1 MKRFKWFL
9 AVLIAFAFL
18 TTPAMAAYKDMWANV
33 YRWKGATNSDGSMVL
48 ERITSGVQFQ
58 VLAKG
63 TITAETLYVIKDKSL
78 TSLTNAVTS
87 DKYNSAEY
95 CNDRVAFRVD
105 PTDST
110 DDRYV
115 DLIVHD
121 MSGPYSVHVKNF
133 DEYQHNIIIDE
144 RLGVPHKGTIWFDNG
159 ATAAANTGTGVL
171 FPAYTSVT
179 AVLVESGGGTAN
191 TAIDVGIPGTAT
203 GFVNKET
210 LATTG
215 IVNTS
220 STSTGSLLKQTG
232 AYYVPYLAGYL
243 TTAAQTLIYT
253 LKTTTGVTDGLI
265 HYFFT
270 VLK

>member
-1 MKRFKWFL
+1 MKKFKWFL

-33 YRWKGATNSDGSMVL
+33 YRWKGATNADGSMVL

-58 VLAKG
+58 VFATG
-63 TITAETLYVIKDKSL
+63 TITAETLYVIKDKGL

-87 DKYNSAEY
+87 DLYASTAY
-95 CNDRVAFRVD
+95 CGGRVAFRVD

-110 DDRYV
+110 YDRYV
-115 DLIVHD
+115 DVLVVD
-121 MSGPYSVHVKNF
+121 TAGGYSTLVKNF

-144 RLGVPHKGTIWFDNG
+144 RIGVPHKGTVWFDNG
-159 ATAAANTGTGVL
+159 ATATTATSTGVI
-171 FPAYTSVT
+171 FPAYTAIRSVF
-179 AVLVESGGGTAN
+179 VESGGGSAN
-191 TAIDVGIPGTAT
+191 TKIDVGIPGTGT
-203 GFVNKET
+203 GFINKET

-215 IVNTS
+215 IVSTS
-220 STSTGSLLKQTG
+220 STSTGSLLKATS
-232 AYYVPYLAGYL
+232 AKFEPYVNGYI
-243 TTAAQTLIYT
+243 TSAAQTLTYT
-253 LKTTTGVTDGLI
+253 LTTTVGVTDGLI